1 MIDNSYIFIV
11 GGISAASFMVLAV
24 YFYLDTKRS
33 YIYDVPGLH
42 NMGATCFV
50 NALLQGLASC
60 KCFVGWTYRFMF
72 YRHCIF
78 LQSLAEILQ
87 SPLSNEL
94 LLKKLNEN
102 TGETLSAARV
112 VNALRRRGWILE
124 SYSQQDVHE
133 LLNVFCSTWS
143 EELTVLKNAKAS
155 MQAIVSVFQRNLNN
169 PSQANN
175 ENSNE
180 LTAYEFPISPCEG
193 LINVQNECLTCGNKT
208 VQRESFCTITLNFNM
223 EQPKMVVTLEECL
236 ESFLEQ
242 EMVDDVACEFC
253 SQDSNSTE
261 TRTSRSRTV
270 WLDKVGLK
278 GLSFLSTCY
287 LMLQYPECMIFTFQ
301 RTSWLACGTAV
312 KLFTVV
318 KLPEWLDVGQICQK
332 EHSHCENSTESK
344 SSVTGYSYFFYYA
357 NKFSQRHLLTVEDIS
372 QNNLFSVS
380 RLTDENSTTFQKL
393 LFISNEMIY
402 SNHRKSKKQYFDDNR
417 DSSSSD
423 DVTGKQLYR
432 LQAVIVHQGSVS
444 SGHFVTY
451 RRGLIDERYWVS
463 LSDATVSPIAFE
475 KVSQCQAYMVF
486 YERDAD
492 AFSTEHSDSGP
503 TLSSFA

>member
-1 MIDNSYIFIV
+1 MIDHSYIFIV

-24 YFYLDTKRS
+24 YFYLDTKRN

-87 SPLSNEL
+87 
-94 LLKKLNEN
+94 KLNES

-155 MQAIVSVFQRNLNN
+155 MQAIVSIFQRNISPQHSNFQLNN
-169 PSQANN
+169 LSQVNN

-180 LTAYEFPISPCEG
+180 LTASEFPISPCEG
-193 LINVQNECLTCGNKT
+193 LINVQNECLTCGNK
-208 VQRESFCTITLNFNM
+208 M
-223 EQPKMVVTLEECL
+223 VTLEECL
-236 ESFLEQ
+236 ESFLER

-261 TRTSRSRTV
+261 TRTSRSRTL
-270 WLDKVGLK
+270 WLDTIPLELYLLK
-278 GLSFLSTCY
+278 G
-287 LMLQYPECMIFTFQ
+287 
-301 RTSWLACGTAV
+301 
-312 KLFTVV
+312 
-318 KLPEWLDVGQICQK
+318 
-332 EHSHCENSTESK
+332 
-344 SSVTGYSYFFYYA
+344 
-357 NKFSQRHLLTVEDIS
+357 
-372 QNNLFSVS
+372 
-380 RLTDENSTTFQKL
+380 
-393 LFISNEMIY
+393 
-402 SNHRKSKKQYFDDNR
+402 
-417 DSSSSD
+417 DSSSTN

-451 RRGLIDERYWVS
+451 RRGIIDERYWVS
-463 LSDATVSPIAFE
+463 LSDATVSPIGFE
-475 KVSQCQAYMVF
+475 KVSLCQAYMVF
-486 YERDAD
+486 YERDVD
-492 AFSTEHSDSGP
+492 AFSTENSDSGP
-503 TLSSFA
+503 PANSFA

>member
-87 SPLSNEL
+87 
-94 LLKKLNEN
+94 KLNEN

-270 WLDKVGLK
+270 WLDK
-278 GLSFLSTCY
+278 
-287 LMLQYPECMIFTFQ
+287 YPECMIFTFQ

-344 SSVTGYSYFFYYA
+344 SSVTG
-357 NKFSQRHLLTVEDIS
+357 
-372 QNNLFSVS
+372 
-380 RLTDENSTTFQKL
+380 
-393 LFISNEMIY
+393 
-402 SNHRKSKKQYFDDNR
+402 